1 MKKSLEVFDF
11 DGDIEEISKGR
22 DENTHMN
29 HIVIPL
35 HFKFRH
41 NIIETALQR
50 EVNQKPI
57 I

>member
-1 MKKSLEVFDF
+1 MKKGLEVLDF
-11 DGDIEEISKGR
+11 GGDIEGISKGW
-22 DENTHMN
+22 DENERTN

-41 NIIETALQR
+41 NIIETALQK

>member
-11 DGDIEEISKGR
+11 DGDIEGISKGW
-22 DENTHMN
+22 DENERTN

-41 NIIETALQR
+41 NIIETTLQR